1 MGLWAPWWGL
11 SSAVVSVMALTNTAY
26 CVQGLRGARV
36 TPGSWVRLKGSST
49 SSRFQLWVPQ
59 ASGPMCSVAFWN
71 GLNTPSL
78 ELRGGSAP
86 AQFLALPPF
95 LNHHKKVTVIL
106 PVCVKASRSLGAP
119 SGWVC

>member
-11 SSAVVSVMALTNTAY
+11 SSAVVSVMARTNTAY

-59 ASGPMCSVAFWN
+59 ASGPVCSVAFWN
-71 GLNTPSL
+71 GLQTISL
-78 ELRGGSAP
+78 ELRGAP
-86 AQFLALPPF
+86 PRFLATPP
-95 LNHHKKVTVIL
+95 L
-106 PVCVKASRSLGAP
+106 
-119 SGWVC
+119 